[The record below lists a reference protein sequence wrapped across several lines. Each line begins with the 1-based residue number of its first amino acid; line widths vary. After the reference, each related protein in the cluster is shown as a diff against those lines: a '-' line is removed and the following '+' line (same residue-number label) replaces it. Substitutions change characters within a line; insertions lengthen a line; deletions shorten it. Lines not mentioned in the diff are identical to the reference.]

1 MEYDI
6 RLTDTKPFKVY
17 QYSTPFRAKEAI
29 EKEIETMPEQDIIRP
44 SSSPYCSLI
53 TVVAKPDGV
62 IRLCIDFRK
71 MNRTK
76 NARLLRYALSL
87 QPFAF
92 KVEPIKGTE
101 NCISD
106 VLSRF

>member
-1 MEYDI
+1 MPCYCFRFASILQIFSNESFIIQSDHKP
-6 RLTDTKPFKVY
+6 LTFL
-17 QYSTPFRAKEAI
+17 E
-29 EKEIETMPEQDIIRP
+29 
-44 SSSPYCSLI
+44 
-53 TVVAKPDGV
+53 
-62 IRLCIDFRK
+62 

>member
-1 MEYDI
+1 MNSFIIQSDHKP
-6 RLTDTKPFKVY
+6 LTF
-17 QYSTPFRAKEAI
+17 
-29 EKEIETMPEQDIIRP
+29 
-44 SSSPYCSLI
+44 L
-53 TVVAKPDGV
+53 
-62 IRLCIDFRK
+62 K
-71 MNRTK
+71 MNKTK

-106 VLSRF
+106 ILSRF